1 MSEKLYTKTN
11 QIILDAVIVGVSFL
25 LAYRIRYDETVPS
38 YQALQCWIL
47 LLPVIAARL
56 LSYFGFGVE
65 RIPWRHFGMSD
76 VFRFG
81 QSQLAVSVVFLALRY
96 APSSH
101 FAVVRIPTS
110 VIAVEFLLSLSGCLS
125 VRMLRRHLYER
136 QQSNHGSAEK
146 YPRRV
151 LLIGAGVAG
160 ARVAKEMTPNPSVRI
175 VGFLDEDARNIGCV
189 IAGVKVLG
197 TPGMLAQLA
206 KNRMMDEVLI
216 CTPPESRP
224 SFNRFAVLLENL
236 PINTKFMPT
245 IDEIIE
251 NDDALR
257 FPVVSANGNGNG
269 NGNAHG
275 NGNGNG
281 HRPKGTPK
289 TRNIQPPRSEIR
301 DKRILIT
308 GGAGF
313 IGSNL
318 AERFSRDNEVT
329 LLDRTFSDQ
338 PVNFTSLASKRNVKL
353 VEADILESKDVDSI
367 ARNAQIVI
375 HAAAI
380 VGVGRVCHYPRETLE
395 TNFSGTSRILKALEN
410 NSRLERFVYFSTS
423 EVFGV
428 NSFRVQEDAPSLV
441 GPAAEARWSYAIAKL
456 AGEHLVQAYYR
467 QCGMPVV
474 TVRPFNVF
482 GPRRLGAHAM
492 KSFILSALTGKP
504 IEVHGDGSQ
513 IRSWCYISD
522 FCDALVEMIARP
534 AAVGQDFNVG
544 NPTNTVTILQ
554 LAQQILEMTHSRVPI
569 KFCDH
574 PFADVEIRVP
584 SLTKAHAILDYQP
597 AYDLARGLGPTID
610 WYQEHLAF
618 FEPQSAAAA
627 AKA

>member
-1 MSEKLYTKTN
+1 MSEKLFTKTN
-11 QIILDAVIVGVSFL
+11 QIILDAVIVGVSFVV
-25 LAYRIRYDETVPS
+25 AYQIRYAGSLPS
-38 YQALQCWIL
+38 YQASQCWIL
-47 LLPVIAARL
+47 LLPVVAARL
-56 LSYFGFGVE
+56 LSFFAFGVE
-65 RIPWRHFGMSD
+65 RIPWRHFSMSD

-81 QSQLAVSVVFLALRY
+81 QAQLAVSVIFLALRY

-101 FAVVRIPTS
+101 LAVVRIPTS

-125 VRMLRRHLYER
+125 VRMLRRHLHER
-136 QQSNHGSAEK
+136 QLSGHGNAEK
-146 YPRRV
+146 QQRRG

-160 ARVAKEMTPNPSVRI
+160 ARVAKEMMSNRSVRI
-175 VGFLDEDARNIGCV
+175 VGFLDEDPQNIGCV

-206 KNRMMDEVLI
+206 KQRMMDEVLI
-216 CTPPESRP
+216 CTPPESRS
-224 SFNRFAVLLENL
+224 SFSRFAAMLENL
-236 PINTKFMPT
+236 PITSKFMPT

-251 NDDALR
+251 NDDSLR
-257 FPVVSANGNGNG
+257 LSLVSGNGNSKG
-269 NGNAHG
+269 NG

-281 HRPKGTPK
+281 HRAKGTSQ
-289 TRNIQPPRSEIR
+289 TENIQPARSEIR
-301 DKRILIT
+301 NKRILIT

-329 LLDRTFSDQ
+329 LLDRTFSAQ
-338 PVNFTSLASKRNVKL
+338 PVHFTSLVSNRNVKL
-353 VEADILESKDVDSI
+353 VEADILESKELDSI
-367 ARNAQIVI
+367 TRNAQIVI

-380 VGVGRVCHYPRETLE
+380 VGVGRVCHHPRETLE
-395 TNFSGTSRILKALEN
+395 TNFSGTSRILKSLEN

-492 KSFILSALTGKP
+492 KSFILSALTGNP
-504 IEVHGDGSQ
+504 VEVHGDGSQ

-522 FCDALVEMIARP
+522 FCDAMVEMIARP
-534 AAVGQDFNVG
+534 AAVGQDFNIG
-544 NPTNTVTILQ
+544 NPANTVTILQ
-554 LAQQILEMTHSRVPI
+554 LAQQILQITNSRVPI

-574 PFADVEIRVP
+574 PFPDIEIRVP
-584 SLTKAHAILDYQP
+584 SLTKAHAILDYKP
-597 AYDLARGLGPTID
+597 VYDLAMALPPTLD
-610 WYQEHLAF
+610 WYQENLPF
-618 FEPQSAAAA
+618 FEPQLAAA

>member
-1 MSEKLYTKTN
+1 MSEKLFTKTN
-11 QIILDAVIVGVSFL
+11 QIIVDAVIVGVSFL
-25 LAYRIRYDETVPS
+25 LAYQIRYDESLPP
-38 YQALQCWIL
+38 YQAWQCWIL
-47 LLPVIAARL
+47 LLPVVAARL
-56 LSYFGFGVE
+56 SSYFAFGVE
-65 RIPWRHFGMSD
+65 RIPWRHFSMSD
-76 VFRFG
+76 VIRFG
-81 QSQLAVSVVFLALRY
+81 QSQLAVSVIFLALRY
-96 APSSH
+96 APASH
-101 FAVVRIPTS
+101 LAVVQIPTS

-136 QQSNHGSAEK
+136 QLSSHGNAEK
-146 YPRRV
+146 QQRRV

-160 ARVAKEMTPNPSVRI
+160 ARVAKEMMSNPSVHI
-175 VGFLDEDARNIGCV
+175 VGFLDDDPQNVGCV

-206 KNRMMDEVLI
+206 KQRMMDEVLI
-216 CTPPESRP
+216 CTPPESRS
-224 SFNRFAVLLENL
+224 SFSRFAAMLENL
-236 PINTKFMPT
+236 PITSKFMPT

-251 NDDALR
+251 NDDGLR
-257 FPVVSANGNGNG
+257 LSLVSGN
-269 NGNAHG
+269 G

-281 HRPKGTPK
+281 HRPKGTSQ
-289 TRNIQPPRSEIR
+289 TGNIQPARSEIR
-301 DKRILIT
+301 NKRILIT

-329 LLDRTFSDQ
+329 LLDRTFAAQ
-338 PVNFTSLASKRNVKL
+338 PFHFTSLVSNRNVKL
-353 VEADILESKDVDSI
+353 VEADILESKDLDAI
-367 ARNAQIVI
+367 TRNAEIVI

-380 VGVGRVCHYPRETLE
+380 VGVGRVCHHPRETLE
-395 TNFSGTSRILKALEN
+395 TNFSGTSRILKSLEN

-492 KSFILSALTGKP
+492 KSFILSALTGNP

-522 FCDALVEMIARP
+522 FCDAMVEMIARP
-534 AAVGQDFNVG
+534 AAVGQDFNIG
-544 NPTNTVTILQ
+544 NPANTVTILQ
-554 LAQQILEMTHSRVPI
+554 LAQQILQITNCRVPI
-569 KFCDH
+569 KFCEH
-574 PFADVEIRVP
+574 PFPDIEIRVP
-584 SLTKAHAILDYQP
+584 SLTKAHAILDYKP
-597 AYDLARGLGPTID
+597 VYDLAMALPPTLD
-610 WYQEHLAF
+610 WYQENLPF
-618 FEPQSAAAA
+618 FEPQLAAS